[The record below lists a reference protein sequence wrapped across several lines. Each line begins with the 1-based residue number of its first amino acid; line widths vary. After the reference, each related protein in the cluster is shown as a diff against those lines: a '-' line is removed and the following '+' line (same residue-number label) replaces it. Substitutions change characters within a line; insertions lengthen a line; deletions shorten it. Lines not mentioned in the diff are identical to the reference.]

1 MKQEY
6 INALSIVIPTYNRKK
21 ELKRLLGAIFKED
34 LTKIYE
40 IVIVNNCSDYN
51 IEEVTLEFN
60 TNKIRIQNNP
70 FNVRM
75 ATNMMSSFFYCRTK
89 WMWLISDDDVIK
101 KGALDIVFKDIT
113 EDKSLKTIL
122 LKYSTQGT
130 GVVGKEKNERVN
142 SLEQYIDYYYKDKS
156 IRRGNIVFMSNNVF
170 NLNNL
175 YPYIGYGFEFSYTYI
190 PFLIP
195 VIVGLSN
202 NLQVQF
208 REKEIIKYENPG
220 DKFWSFK
227 TVGLGLST
235 ITHIPLT
242 LSKDYQK
249 KLYNI
254 LMVAPYKVLIT
265 YLLDYDIKEK
275 KQIFDTIYGSC
286 YKYYL
291 KPKGRFFCS
300 ILSFFLR
307 YPKLL
312 SKVYKLY
319 KKNE

>member
-21 ELKRLLGAIFKED
+21 ELKRLLNAIFKED

-51 IEEVTLEFN
+51 IEEVTQEFN

-75 ATNMMSSFFYCRTK
+75 ATNMMNSFLYCRTK

-101 KGALDIVFKDIT
+101 KGALDIVFKDIK
-113 EDKSLKTIL
+113 ENKSTKTIL

-130 GVVGKEKNERVN
+130 GVVGKEKNVRVN
-142 SLEQYIDYYYKDKS
+142 SLEQYIDYYYKDKP
-156 IRRGNIVFMSNNVF
+156 IRRGNIVFISNNVF
-170 NLNNL
+170 NLENL
-175 YPYIGYGFEFSYTYI
+175 YTYIGLGFEFSYTYI

-195 VIVGLSN
+195 VIVGLSD

-208 REKEIIKYENPG
+208 REKEIIQYENPG
-220 DKFWSFK
+220 SKFWSFK

-235 ITHIPLT
+235 ITHIPLK
-242 LSKDYQK
+242 LPKDYKK

-265 YLLDYDIKEK
+265 YLLDYEIEEK
-275 KQIFDTIYGSC
+275 KQIFDTIYNSC

-291 KPKGRFFCS
+291 KPKERFFCS
-300 ILSFFLR
+300 ILSFFLQ

-312 SKVYKLY
+312 DKVYKLY
-319 KKNE
+319 KKR